1 MTAPAGTQNRR
12 TLKAIEDILEGKVA
26 KDIQSYTINGRQLY
40 KMDVDALM
48 KLKTEYT
55 RRCLDDNG
63 QSIFGEIRFT

>member
-1 MTAPAGTQNRR
+1 MAPAGTQNRR
-12 TLKAIEDILEGKVA
+12 TLQAINDILEGKVD

-55 RRCLDDNG
+55 RRCLDENN
-63 QSIFGEIRFT
+63 QPHFASIYFR

>member
-12 TLKAIEDILEGKVA
+12 TLAAINDILEGKVD

-40 KMDVDALM
+40 KMEVDALM

-55 RRCLDDNG
+55 RRCLDENG
-63 QSIFGEIRFT
+63 QPLFGQVTFR